1 MYKNT
6 IINAKMKL
14 PENYRA
20 RKIPVPRGIR
30 KIHEDYGLWICK
42 IFLKL
47 SFPGRNEIHPRSFD
61 FYCISHLLEGH
72 GWYWSRKRGSITP
85 VEAGQ
90 AVVSTPG
97 SVQFYSGYNDSYVED
112 SICFFGPVADML
124 FKTGI
129 IKNGII
135 DVGLNR
141 RLMPIINVASDPSSD
156 SQIKANSML
165 ISLLTELYLE
175 NRKNKNSSLLSKIDE
190 LLGKMTSNPEN
201 NWSIKEMAEY
211 CNLSVNHFRRIF
223 YKQTGLKP
231 KEYQDTIKI
240 EHAKMLICSS
250 ENPISSIAEALGY
263 SDQYHFSRRFK
274 DVTGFSPSKFK
285 AEFFRT
291 GNPWK

>member
-14 PENYRA
+14 PEHYRI
-20 RKIPVPRGIR
+20 RKIPISRGIR
-30 KIHEDYGLWICK
+30 KIHESYGLWICK
-42 IFLKL
+42 IFSKI
-47 SFPGRNEIHPRSFD
+47 SFPNRNEIHPRSFN
-61 FYCISHLLEGH
+61 FYCISHLIEGH
-72 GWYWSRKRGSITP
+72 GWYWSRKRGSVTP

-90 AVVSTPG
+90 GIVSSPG
-97 SVQFYSGYNDSYVED
+97 FEQFYSGRNAPYVED
-112 SICFFGPVADML
+112 SICFSGPVADML

-129 IKNGII
+129 IKNGVI
-135 DVGLNR
+135 DIGLNR
-141 RLMPIINVASDPSSD
+141 RLMPVINVVSDPSSD

-223 YKQTGLKP
+223 YKQIGLRP
-231 KEYQDTIKI
+231 KEYHDTVKT

-250 ENPISSIAEALGY
+250 ENSISSIAETLGY

-274 DVTGFSPSKFK
+274 EITGLSPSKFR
-285 AEFFRT
+285 EDFLRS
-291 GNPWK
+291 NSR

>member
-14 PENYRA
+14 PEHYHVK
-20 RKIPVPRGIR
+20 KIPLPKGKR
-30 KIHEDYGLWICK
+30 KIHESYGLWICK
-42 IFLKL
+42 IFSKIV
-47 SFPGRNEIHPRSFD
+47 FPGRNEIHPRAFD
-61 FYCISHLLEGH
+61 FYCISHLVEGT

-85 VEAGQ
+85 IETGQ
-90 AVVSTPG
+90 GVISAPG
-97 SVQFYSGYNDSYVED
+97 FVQFYTGYNCAYVED
-112 SICFFGPVADML
+112 SICFAGPVADML

-129 IKNGII
+129 IKNGVI
-135 DVGLNR
+135 DIGLNR
-141 RLMPIINVASDPSSD
+141 RLMPIIDIASDPSSD

-165 ISLLTELYLE
+165 VSLLTELYLE

-231 KEYQDTIKI
+231 KEYQDTIKT
-240 EHAKMLICSS
+240 EQAKMLICSS
-250 ENPISSIAEALGY
+250 ENSISSIAETLGY

-274 DVTGFSPSKFK
+274 EITGLSPSKFRI
-285 AEFFRT
+285 EFFKTNFR
-291 GNPWK
+291 